1 MTAGEEAQ
9 VEAAA
14 AAAAPAAPGRRLQR
28 TTTMLAYR
36 KVRVQASQLLS
47 FDGWHAWHGVG
58 SGDVRQRTTAMLAYR
73 KVCLFRFGVLEEAD
87 VTICCIDESGCE
99 AAVAGT

>member
-9 VEAAA
+9 DEPA

-36 KVRVQASQLLS
+36 KVRWRLCAWMFCFQEEKCSQLC
-47 FDGWHAWHGVG
+47 
-58 SGDVRQRTTAMLAYR
+58 Q
-73 KVCLFRFGVLEEAD
+73 
-87 VTICCIDESGCE
+87 
-99 AAVAGT
+99 